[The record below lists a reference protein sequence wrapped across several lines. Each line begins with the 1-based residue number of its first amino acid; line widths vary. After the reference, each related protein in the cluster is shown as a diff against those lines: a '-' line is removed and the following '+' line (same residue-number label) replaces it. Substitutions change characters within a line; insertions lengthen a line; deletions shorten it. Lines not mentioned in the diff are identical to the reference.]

1 MMRRGALGGLSTGDP
16 SKIVLYAVWEANL
29 TSELPSTGS
38 RGLIELVLGFFGTVV
53 TGRTRK
59 PRHGA

>member
-1 MMRRGALGGLSTGDP
+1 MVMR
-16 SKIVLYAVWEANL
+16 VVWEANL

-38 RGLIELVLGFFGTVV
+38 RGLIELVLGFFGTVGLVVV

>member
-1 MMRRGALGGLSTGDP
+1 MMRRGGPRGGLSTGDP

-38 RGLIELVLGFFGTVV
+38 RDTILFDELLIDN
-53 TGRTRK
+53 
-59 PRHGA
+59 